1 MDECLEALETS
12 AVASTDKLLCQLIRL
27 QHITEEFTLQFQ
39 LEDTTAPI
47 RIRAIQRNFAR
58 RAFEGQ
64 LTSWRENTP
73 DDVWN
78 GNYDSLHFIQQ
89 CIYGY

>member
-12 AVASTDKLLCQLIRL
+12 PAVVSTDKVLCQHIRL
-27 QHITEEFTLQFQ
+27 QHITEEFTLQLH

-47 RIRAIQRNFAR
+47 TTRAVQRTFAR
-58 RAFEGQ
+58 RAFERR

-78 GNYDSLHFIQQ
+78 GN
-89 CIYGY
+89 